1 MSLPKDKLNEIIKE
15 IQKLPDSDTEQVVI
29 ILEDFIRSKKQ
40 PKRTKPS
47 DFFGIWAD
55 QDIDVEKVSR
65 ELRDEWERDIS

>member
-47 DFFGIWAD
+47 DFRGALSI
-55 QDIDVEKVSR
+55 
-65 ELRDEWERDIS
+65 